1 MLRCVY
7 LLAFVPA
14 KDVLYVFNTLISSQ
28 LKNFTWPKEACQF
41 FTLYVKKNWVGGND
55 TNARFPV
62 QMWSMWAP
70 SGKGNRQLTIL
81 WNHSTGR
88 GTLVPELNPL
98 SGFKREINT
107 AAKKRTEILQGT
119 YVEPNPG
126 RKKQTA
132 RLQQRRKKAMSSYKK
147 KIYRA
152 TSISCAN
159 LSNSSMSKNYQRLRC
174 VFGCLFK
181 YVHKSIVVIFK
192 KIIVCTSLC

>member
-62 QMWSMWAP
+62 QMWDTIREGQPTTNNSVE
-70 SGKGNRQLTIL
+70 SFNRS
-81 WNHSTGR
+81 WNLSTGAKPSIWKVIR
-88 GTLVPELNPL
+88 
-98 SGFKREINT
+98 GFKREINT

-132 RLQQRRKKAMSSYKK
+132 RLQQRRKKAMSSYNNKK
-147 KIYRA
+147 LQSYFNIMCK
-152 TSISCAN
+152 
-159 LSNSSMSKNYQRLRC
+159 L
-174 VFGCLFK
+174 V
-181 YVHKSIVVIFK
+181 
-192 KIIVCTSLC
+192 

>member
-62 QMWSMWAP
+62 QMWSMWDTIRE
-70 SGKGNRQLTIL
+70 GKPTTNNSVESFNRS
-81 WNHSTGR
+81 WNLSTGAKPSIWK
-88 GTLVPELNPL
+88 VIC
-98 SGFKREINT
+98 GFKREINT

-132 RLQQRRKKAMSSYKK
+132 RLQQRRKKAMSSYNNKK
-147 KIYRA
+147 FTELLQYHVQTCLILLCLKI
-152 TSISCAN
+152 TS
-159 LSNSSMSKNYQRLRC
+159 
-174 VFGCLFK
+174 V
-181 YVHKSIVVIFK
+181 
-192 KIIVCTSLC
+192 